1 MAGAALGLS
10 PALGCLGSPGARE
23 NPMTTTTQFRV
34 QKTDDQWRATL
45 SPEQYKVLREHGTE
59 RAFTSPLNNE
69 KRQGTFVCAGCG
81 QLLFSSDTKY
91 ESGTGWP
98 SFYKPLEG
106 AVGTSIDRSWFA
118 VRTEVHC
125 ARCGGHLGHV
135 FPDGPTPTG
144 QRYCMNGVAMK
155 FEPKP

>member
-1 MAGAALGLS
+1 MAGAVLGLS
-10 PALGCLGSPGARE
+10 PALGCQRSPGARE
-23 NPMTTTTQFRV
+23 DQTTTSTQFPV
-34 QKTDDQWRATL
+34 QKTNDEWRDTL
-45 SPEQYKVLREHGTE
+45 SSEQYRVLREEGTE
-59 RAFTSPLNNE
+59 RAFTSPLNHE

-106 AVGTSIDRSWFA
+106 AVGTTVDRSWFA
-118 VRTEVHC
+118 VRIAVHC

-135 FPDGPTPTG
+135 FPDGPPPTG

-155 FEPKP
+155 FEPKQ